1 MLRDD
6 FTLQISSIFVA
17 VTMKESLFVVD
28 KKLLSLVDWTVSA
41 IDVKTSLKVFAIAIG
56 SLMYFSS
63 FLIIDGV
70 SFFLC
75 FIHSRDLIP
84 IQVFLISLMSSLK
97 NLVKFFFSFE
107 KCRQEISVGLIIIVI
122 RFFKLLV
129 FTFYK
134 VWVYIIL
141 F

>member
-17 VTMKESLFVVD
+17 VTMKESLFFVD

-84 IQVFLISLMSSLK
+84 IQVSLISLMSSLK